1 MSLKINF
8 DKPLDFKPKNFMN
21 LKNVC
26 GLYLIFLPKRKISYP
41 FGDSR
46 LIYIGMSEKV
56 TNSISSRL
64 IGHFEGKTG
73 NFGLKN
79 YRSTDSL
86 SFTYINFEAVKSFWP
101 QRIEDFESVFI
112 LDFVENYGVYPIC
125 NNKTGFPELSKELEN
140 LLSIDWSYF
149 N

>member
-8 DKPLDFKPKNFMN
+8 GNPLEFKPNNFRE
-21 LKNVC
+21 LKSIC
-26 GLYLIFLPKRKISYP
+26 GLYLIFLPERKISYP

-56 TNSISSRL
+56 TNSISKRL
-64 IGHFEGKTG
+64 ISHYEGKSG

-79 YRSTDSL
+79 YRL
-86 SFTYINFEAVKSFWP
+86 SDGLRFTYINFEIVKSFWP
-101 QRIEDFESVFI
+101 KRIENFESAFI
-112 LDFVENYGVYPIC
+112 LNFVEKYGVYPIC

-140 LLSIDWSYF
+140 LLRIDWNYF

>member
-8 DKPLDFKPKNFMN
+8 DSPLEFKPSNFRN
-21 LKNVC
+21 LKNIC

-41 FGDSR
+41 FEDSR
-46 LIYIGMSEKV
+46 LVYIGMSEKA

-64 IGHFEGKTG
+64 ASHHEGKSG

-79 YRSTDSL
+79 YRTSDSL
-86 SFTYINFEAVKSFWP
+86 KFTYINFEVVKSFWP
-101 QRIEDFESVFI
+101 KKIEDFESAFI
-112 LDFVENYGVYPIC
+112 LKFVEKYGVYPIC

-140 LLSIDWSYF
+140 LLEIDWEYF
-149 N
+149 H